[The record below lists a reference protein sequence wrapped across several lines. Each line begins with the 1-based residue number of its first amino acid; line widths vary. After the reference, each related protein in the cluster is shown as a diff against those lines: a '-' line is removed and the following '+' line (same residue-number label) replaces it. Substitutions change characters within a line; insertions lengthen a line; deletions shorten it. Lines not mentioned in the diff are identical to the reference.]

1 MRKPRLTIRLSQN
14 QQLVLDEMVEALD
27 TSYSLLVRTIIGS
40 WLTQNEEYIERII
53 EKHRQDA
60 LDKHPEEEGKE

>member
-53 EKHRQDA
+53 VKYKEEKCQ
-60 LDKHPEEEGKE
+60 KENTEQ